1 MLRHQKPSNMAPKV
15 CMTKLKKE
23 MKAFL
28 SNPPPHIPSVH
39 VNERNMLEWHFLLEG
54 PPETPYAGGWYI
66 GKLRFPPEY
75 PFKPPAIMML
85 TPSGRFA
92 TGTRLCLSMS
102 DFHPE
107 SWNPMW
113 TVSSILTGLLS
124 FMIEDQITTGSL
136 KTTDAEKQQFAAA
149 SLDYNLQH
157 AQLKSM
163 FQQELQTAKC
173 QSNKTTEPSSSQV
186 LDAAQSTDAQV
197 AQTADD
203 LQSRDQPD
211 VSSAQQPA
219 THASAA
225 NEPPTTSAAAMR
237 LSNPDLDLQH
247 AVPPA
252 DQSDFLGAVFRRIME
267 GQPERALSQIDDVLR
282 RQQHKDLFHSSLLLL
297 KAQALAVT
305 GDLKA
310 ADEAVQAWELQ
321 PERPCQT
328 ALRMPSRQ
336 KGGPAQWRQDWSA
349 CIIAKDKGNDLF
361 RKGDFAGA
369 LKAYEQSL
377 VSAPECSIVLCNE
390 AAALAKLER
399 HADAVAA
406 AKQALK
412 LNSEYDKAQRRMH
425 DSKAALRKQ

>member
-1 MLRHQKPSNMAPKV
+1 MSSCALHKQ
-15 CMTKLKKE
+15 
-23 MKAFL
+23 
-28 SNPPPHIPSVH
+28 
-39 VNERNMLEWHFLLEG
+39 LLH
-54 PPETPYAGGWYI
+54 A
-66 GKLRFPPEY
+66 L
-75 PFKPPAIMML
+75 
-85 TPSGRFA
+85 
-92 TGTRLCLSMS
+92 
-102 DFHPE
+102 
-107 SWNPMW
+107 
-113 TVSSILTGLLS
+113 
-124 FMIEDQITTGSL
+124 Q
-136 KTTDAEKQQFAAA
+136 DAEKQQFAAA

-282 RQQHKDLFHSSLLLL
+282 W
-297 KAQALAVT
+297 
-305 GDLKA
+305 G
-310 ADEAVQAWELQ
+310 Q
-321 PERPCQT
+321 PLHT
-328 ALRMPSRQ
+328 VY
-336 KGGPAQWRQDWSA
+336 K
-349 CIIAKDKGNDLF
+349 
-361 RKGDFAGA
+361 
-369 LKAYEQSL
+369 
-377 VSAPECSIVLCNE
+377 CSISHCSC
-390 AAALAKLER
+390 AISKLSTLT
-399 HADAVAA
+399 VVT
-406 AKQALK
+406 
-412 LNSEYDKAQRRMH
+412 
-425 DSKAALRKQ
+425 